1 MLVQAPCGSG
11 KSTWISKLSIADR
24 RKWLDGDTLLEDH
37 KIKNRN
43 YFWYQDDCADK
54 REAIIKLFDEYRGR
68 GFNIVYS
75 GNPLIREMRTNL
87 IVIPSAKIRRERLD
101 RRTGFV
107 PTFEQFD
114 REEKA
119 YAAASMD
126 IKIIYGDLPTV
137 EDIVSA
143 MK

>member
-1 MLVQAPCGSG
+1 M
-11 KSTWISKLSIADR
+11 IALINE
-24 RKWLDGDTLLEDH
+24 KQSSNSLM
-37 KIKNRN
+37 
-43 YFWYQDDCADK
+43 
-54 REAIIKLFDEYRGR
+54 
-68 GFNIVYS
+68 NIVEEALTS
-75 GNPLIREMRTNL
+75 SIPLIKEMRTDL

-126 IKIIYGDLPTV
+126 INPICGNLPTV